1 MADNI
6 HEVVQLLAA
15 RVESHPEEFG
25 TATSDFP
32 GRRWDKV
39 IAIILPWLT
48 TEEKNILR
56 DVYLTRAH
64 GLAMEEL
71 LGERRANYDEQ
82 RAQNARV
89 QIQQYLSKLSAP
101 SPAEMRAGLA
111 NQYSNRAQ
119 IGGPLQNPNTR
130 GNLLNTKK

>member
-32 GRRWDKV
+32 GWRWDKV

-82 RAQNARV
+82 RAKNTRV
-89 QIQQYLSKLSAP
+89 QQYLSRLSAP
-101 SPAEMRAGLA
+101 SPAEVRAGLA
-111 NQYSNRAQ
+111 NQYTSLPQ
-119 IGGPLQNPNTR
+119 LESLQTANTLAK
-130 GNLLNTKK
+130 LLNTKK